1 MKSTHNKFRALGWG
15 MSLALLMVTGTAV
28 LMAVF
33 SSAAPAAHLY
43 RPAAA
48 TPSLH
53 PVQQAQNGDDTLFY
67 ERIAG
72 SDGEYQWVLSA
83 EPQAQPAVN
92 SGPSI
97 YAGGPTPVS
106 YTLRVKPAG
115 LNKAMR
121 NCSRP
126 RVYDIVC
133 ITLG

>member
-1 MKSTHNKFRALGWG
+1 MKSIHNKFRALGLG
-15 MSLALLMVTGTAV
+15 MGLALLMVTGTAT
-28 LMAVF
+28 LMAAL
-33 SSAAPAAHLY
+33 SSAAPAANLY
-43 RPAAA
+43 RPATA
-48 TPSLH
+48 TPALH
-53 PVQQAQNGDDTLFY
+53 PAQLAQGDDTLFY

-72 SDGEYQWVLSA
+72 SDGGHQWVLIT
-83 EPQAQPAVN
+83 EPDARPAHT
-92 SGPSI
+92 GPSI

-106 YTLRVKPAG
+106 YTLRAKPAG